1 MSLRYRRSEKQRR
14 WGARSTGAVP
24 LDELV
29 ASLPTVLACFQ
40 RLLIFLPSAVP
51 LSMLM
56 SKHTLLINSS
66 TFLTE
71 PASARGSFPAAATA
85 TSPALVQKEHV
96 RKEGGFR
103 THR

>member
-1 MSLRYRRSEKQRR
+1 M
-14 WGARSTGAVP
+14 P
-24 LDELV
+24 LVQLV
-29 ASLPTVLACFQ
+29 ASLPAALACLQ

-71 PASARGSFPAAATA
+71 PASALGSFPAATTA
-85 TSPALVQKEHV
+85 TSPALI
-96 RKEGGFR
+96 
-103 THR
+103 HRNV